1 MKINQNI
8 VSYRSSPVAILLL
21 VALAI
26 SLLYVLRPL
35 LVPLLYGV
43 FIAMILYP
51 FCSKLESKG
60 LGRVSSIVLALLLLS
75 ILFSGLLILILYQ
88 YRLFMD
94 DFPVIREKLKPLL
107 LSLFTWVER
116 YLGTKP
122 QADGEWLKGIV
133 NYSGINIGS
142 FISTGINLAGN
153 ALFNLLIIPLYAALI
168 LNSRTKFKAALLMIA
183 GGLYKDH
190 MDHILVR
197 SVKIYSKYIKGMALV
212 YLIVGILNSIGL
224 LLLGVKYAILFG
236 MLTAVMTIIPYFGI
250 IISSLLPI
258 SMAWISTNSIYY
270 PLGVVFVFS
279 LVQYL
284 EANFIFP
291 YVVGEKV
298 NVNILASLISVIA
311 GGLLW
316 GVSGMVLF
324 LPLTAILKII
334 ADETEEWKVVSIL
347 LGNGVDQKEKSKT

>member
-1 MKINQNI
+1 MNLNQSI
-8 VSYRSSPVAILLL
+8 ASYRSSPVAILL
-21 VALAI
+21 VTALTLL
-26 SLLYVLRPL
+26 LLYILQPL
-35 LVPLLYGV
+35 LVPLLYGM

-60 LGRVSSIVLALLLLS
+60 LGRITSIILALLLLS
-75 ILFSGLLILILYQ
+75 VLFSGLLILILYQ
-88 YRLFMD
+88 YRLFMN
-94 DFPVIREKLKPLL
+94 DFPLIREKLKPLM
-107 LSLFTWVER
+107 LSISIWMET

-122 QADGEWLKGIV
+122 QADGKWLNGIV
-133 NYSGINIGS
+133 SYSGINIGS

-153 ALFNLLIIPLYAALI
+153 ALFNLLIIPLYAAFI

-183 GGLYKDH
+183 GGLHKEH
-190 MDHILVR
+190 MEHILVR

-212 YLIVGILNSIGL
+212 YLIVGVLNSVGL

-298 NVNILASLISVIA
+298 NVNVLASLISVIA

-334 ADETEEWKVVSIL
+334 ADETEEWKVLSVL
-347 LGNGVDQKEKSKT
+347 LGTGGDQEKNLKT

>member
-1 MKINQNI
+1 MDQRI
-8 VSYRSSPVAILLL
+8 VSLRSSPAAILL
-21 VALAI
+21 VTALTLL
-26 SLLYVLRPL
+26 LLYVLRPL
-35 LVPLLYGV
+35 LVPLLYGI

-51 FCSKLESKG
+51 ICSKLESKG
-60 LGRVSSIVLALLLLS
+60 LGRTSGILLALLLVS
-75 ILFSGLLILILYQ
+75 VLFAGLLILILYQ
-88 YRLFMD
+88 YRLFMED
-94 DFPVIREKLKPLL
+94 YPLIREKLKPLL
-107 LSLFTWVER
+107 ITLSEWMEK
-116 YLGTKP
+116 YLGTRP
-122 QADGEWLKGIV
+122 QADGNWLKGIIS
-133 NYSGINIGS
+133 YSGFNIGS
-142 FISTGINLAGN
+142 FISSGINLAGN
-153 ALFNLLIIPLYAALI
+153 ALFNLLIIPLYAAFI
-168 LNSRTKFKAALLMIA
+168 LHSRTKFKTALLMMA
-183 GGLYKDH
+183 GGLHQDH
-190 MDHILVR
+190 MEHILVR
-197 SVKIYSKYIKGMALV
+197 SVKIYSRYIKGMILV

-298 NVNILASLISVIA
+298 NVNILASLLSVIA

-334 ADETEEWKVVSIL
+334 ADETENWKVISIL
-347 LGNGVDQKEKSKT
+347 LGTGNDSWNKTKT